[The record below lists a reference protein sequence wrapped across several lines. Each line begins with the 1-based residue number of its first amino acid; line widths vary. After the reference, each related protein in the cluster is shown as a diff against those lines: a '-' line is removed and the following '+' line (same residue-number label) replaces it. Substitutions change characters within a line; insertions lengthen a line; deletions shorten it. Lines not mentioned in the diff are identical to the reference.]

1 MAFATQCTPQG
12 YSSLSA
18 GIITTVIVLIIG
30 YVIVSRIVGLAVRL
44 VAPLVLLVILGGAG
58 LFSGLIPDRSP
69 ATPYAPYEQAQH
81 RPDADLSDMRLRDIA
96 DLALDAVRS
105 VLQSGLA
112 LLNGLSEPEPRREPH
127 WPDEPQRTHRGEP
140 YEGPPDFA
148 DHPRYGEPRR
158 GW

>member
-69 ATPYAPYEQAQH
+69 ATLYAPYEQAQH

-112 LLNGLSEPEPRREPH
+112 LLNGLSEPEPGREPGWSDRPQHSRRGERYGAPPDGIDDPHQGERRRE
-127 WPDEPQRTHRGEP
+127 W
-140 YEGPPDFA
+140 
-148 DHPRYGEPRR
+148 
-158 GW
+158 